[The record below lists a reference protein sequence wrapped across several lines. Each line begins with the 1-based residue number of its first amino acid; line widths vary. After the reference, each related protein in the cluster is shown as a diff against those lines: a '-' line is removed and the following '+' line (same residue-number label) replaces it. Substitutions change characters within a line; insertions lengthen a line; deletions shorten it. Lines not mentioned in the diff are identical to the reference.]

1 MWPATSSSGST
12 GRPSAS
18 AIACRVAADGRFA
31 IVKRDLNMNRR
42 RAQTLTAVAL
52 SAIVLASCRPKPSAT
67 IVPDPALMPLIP
79 ADTTILSGIR
89 LTQLKQTPIY
99 ARLKQEGKL
108 RQLDEFR
115 EKTGIDLN
123 KDIWEVVFA
132 SNQKTGVAL
141 VRGQFTEGG
150 IAGSGMEPRLER
162 KGIRSFPYKGY
173 TLSGD
178 EGSAVAFLN
187 SSVAIAGPAGS
198 VRSVI
203 DARDGSKGG
212 PPKALLDRLSTI
224 PSSNQVWLISTAP
237 LQGSLPE
244 GMQGPLGGLQK
255 MPIDIREAVLTLD
268 LTTGAKFQADIG
280 SGDAKAAEKLG
291 TAIQAAIGVGRLMTK
306 ADQPDMLR
314 FYDGIQVTKHEAQ
327 ISVAANVPEAVL
339 ENLIDKWH
347 P

>member
-1 MWPATSSSGST
+1 
-12 GRPSAS
+12 
-18 AIACRVAADGRFA
+18 
-31 IVKRDLNMNRR
+31 MNRR
-42 RAQTLTAVAL
+42 RIRILIAAAL

-132 SNQKTGVAL
+132 SNQRTGVAL

-150 IAGSGMEPRLER
+150 IAGSGMEPKLQR

-178 EGSAVAFLN
+178 ETSAVAFLN
-187 SSVAIAGPAGS
+187 SSVAIAGPASS

-203 DARDGSKGG
+203 DARDGSAGG
-212 PPKALLDRLSTI
+212 PPKVLLDRLSTI

-255 MPIDIREAVLTLD
+255 MPVDIREAVLTLD
-268 LTTGAKFQADIG
+268 LTAGAKFQADIA

-291 TAIQAAIGVGRLMTK
+291 AAIQAAIGVGRLMTK
-306 ADQPDMLR
+306 ADQQDMLR

-327 ISVAANVPEAVL
+327 ISVAASVPETVL
-339 ENLIDKWH
+339 ENLIDQWH